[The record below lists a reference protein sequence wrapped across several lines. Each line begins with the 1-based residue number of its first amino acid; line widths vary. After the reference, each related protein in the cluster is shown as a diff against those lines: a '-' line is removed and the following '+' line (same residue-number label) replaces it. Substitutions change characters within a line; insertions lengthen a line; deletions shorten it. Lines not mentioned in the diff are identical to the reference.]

1 MIGRERELTALATS
15 QGPVLLLR
23 GEAGVGK
30 TALLA
35 AVSAEGFKVLR
46 ATGVEAETAIAY
58 AGLHQLLHPLTPL
71 PDGLD
76 PGHRATLEAVLDG
89 TPAVAPSVMAL
100 GVAVL
105 DLLSVG
111 PPLLLIVD
119 DGQWFDVPSIQ
130 VLTFVARRLGDLPVR
145 LLVAVREGVPS
156 LFDEAG
162 LEELAVSA
170 LSAADAAD
178 LLDSRFPDLPAEHR
192 RLVLEHAAGNP
203 LALVELPS
211 SIAEGLE
218 PGFVPLPRRLERVFA
233 SRIRALTARERAEL
247 LRLALDGAG
256 RHGSGSRYVPRD
268 VETAR
273 ATGLLEQGRL
283 AFRHPLVAS
292 AVVQLA
298 SPNERAAAH
307 ADLAALYEADLERR
321 AVHLAAATIDPD
333 TAVAA
338 ALEEAARSAVR
349 RGGAATA
356 VQWLTRAAEL
366 SPRPADRARLLGDA
380 GFVAGQAGLLERA
393 QVLVAAADRADGRI
407 ASPDAVL
414 TAAYVALYRHGD
426 VSMHGVVANVLRQR
440 HTELDDAMLARIV
453 HLLLAISQFAADA
466 PTWRVT
472 DELVELIRDRLPAT
486 TLLLRD
492 AWSDVAHRGAGLR
505 ERIREAVAANG
516 EAEPWELMRL
526 GVAAFYAD
534 SLADLRPYLGRMM
547 ERERETGAVTSVMT
561 MLQLTVLD
569 DIAAGRWDDAVR
581 GCTEGL
587 TLTSEHGY
595 ELFGHQFR
603 VFLGLVAAQRGDT
616 ARAAALQAEVEA
628 WARPRKVGFL
638 LQFAEDLGMLA
649 ALSSGDYE
657 TAWAYA
663 SGITTP
669 GAFPAYAQHAPRTL
683 LDLVEAALH
692 TGRDDLASA
701 HAAAAASLRGI
712 SPRLDLLI
720 AGALAMTS
728 PSAEAFAAASQQ
740 EFPFEWARVRLAEG
754 VWCRRQKRITEA
766 RAALTAALTTFEQL
780 GAESWATR
788 TRQELR
794 AGAPSTASLTAQER
808 HIAELAATGLSNKQ
822 IGAQLFLSPR
832 TVGAHLYRIFP
843 KLGIT
848 SRAAL
853 RDALESPG

>member
-1 MIGRERELTALATS
+1 MIGRDRELAALAEF
-15 QGPVLLLR
+15 PVLLLR
-23 GEAGVGK
+23 GQAGVGK
-30 TALLA
+30 SALLA
-35 AVSAEGFKVLR
+35 AVPTEGFKVLR
-46 ATGVEAETAIAY
+46 ATGVEAETAIVF
-58 AGLHQLLHPLTPL
+58 AGLHQLLSPLTPL
-71 PDGLD
+71 PDSLD
-76 PGHRATLEAVLDG
+76 PGHRATLAAVLDG
-89 TPAVAPSVMAL
+89 SQTAAPSVMAL

-105 DLLSVG
+105 DLFSAG
-111 PPLLLIVD
+111 PPLLLLVD
-119 DGQWFDVPSIQ
+119 DGQWFDLPSIQ
-130 VLTFVARRLGDLPVR
+130 VLTFVARRLRDLPVR
-145 LLVAVREGVPS
+145 FLVAVREGVPS
-156 LFDEAG
+156 AFDEAG
-162 LEELAVSA
+162 LEELAVSP
-170 LSAADAAD
+170 LSAAESAE
-178 LLDSRFPDLPAEHR
+178 LLDARFPDLPAEQR

-211 SIAEGLE
+211 NIVSAFE

-233 SRIRALTARERAEL
+233 SRVAALPARERAEL

-256 RHGSGSRYVPRD
+256 RHGYGAQYVPRD

-273 ATGLLEQGRL
+273 GTGLLETHRL

-298 SPNERAAAH
+298 SPNERRAAH
-307 ADLAALYEADLERR
+307 AELASLHASDLERR
-321 AVHLAAATIDPD
+321 AVHLGAATVDPD
-333 TAVAA
+333 AVVAA

-366 SPRPADRARLLGDA
+366 SPKPADRDRLLGDA
-380 GFVAGQAGLLERA
+380 AFVAGQAGLLERA
-393 QVLVAAADRADGRI
+393 EILVAATGRI

-426 VSMHGVVANVLRQR
+426 VGMHGIVAEVLRRR
-440 HTELDDAMLARIV
+440 HAELDDAMLNRVV
-453 HLLLAISQFAADA
+453 HLLLAISQFAADPA
-466 PTWRVT
+466 FWRVT
-472 DELVELIRDRLPAT
+472 DELVDLVRDRLPAT
-486 TLLLRD
+486 ALLLRD

-505 ERIREAVAANG
+505 ERIREAAAAAG
-516 EAEPWELMRL
+516 DAEPWDLMRL
-526 GVAAFYAD
+526 GVAAFYTD
-534 SLADLRPYLGRMM
+534 SLADLRPYLDWMV
-547 ERERETGAVTSVMT
+547 ERERGTGAVTSLMT
-561 MLQLTVLD
+561 MLQLLALD
-569 DIAAGRWDDAVR
+569 DIAAGRWDDAVSR
-581 GCTEGL
+581 CSEGL
-587 TLTSEHGY
+587 ALTAEHGN

-603 VFLGLVAAQRGDT
+603 AFLGIVAAQRGDT
-616 ARAAALQAEVEA
+616 AGAVALQAEVEA
-628 WARPRKVGFL
+628 WARPRRVGFL
-638 LQFAEDLGMLA
+638 LQFAEDIGMLA

-657 TAWAYA
+657 TSWTYA

-692 TGRDDLASA
+692 TGRDDEARE
-701 HAAAAASLRGI
+701 HARAATALTGI
-712 SPRLDLLI
+712 SRRLDLLI
-720 AGALAMTS
+720 TGARAMTDPAPES
-728 PSAEAFAAASQQ
+728 FAAAVQD
-740 EFPFEWARVRLAEG
+740 EFPFEWARIRLAEG
-754 VWCRRQKRITEA
+754 VWSRRQKRITEA
-766 RAALTAALTTFEQL
+766 RAALGDALAVFDRL
-780 GAESWATR
+780 GAASWAER
-788 TRQELR
+788 ARQELR